1 MQQEVFILL
10 LKNPLKL
17 GEWQSE
23 MCAWSLMHGS
33 WGVANSYD
41 SNSNPKDVK
50 RADPMLESTET
61 YSGATGQQTAVSLTV
76 ETKLE
81 ST

>member
-1 MQQEVFILL
+1 
-10 LKNPLKL
+10 
-17 GEWQSE
+17 
-23 MCAWSLMHGS
+23 MHGS

-81 ST
+81 STYIWPHSAF